1 MLPRMAS
8 AQTEFGI
15 DQSNPST
22 KNEPDR
28 IRTLAGIRSIGAE
41 WFRGGYALARPRSER
56 IVAVMNDI
64 FGKPTNV
71 NLPINLAHMRF
82 PITYTLAENAS
93 EEERKA
99 ARNALTKSF
108 EGALRTIF
116 ESADYKAQVQSA
128 PLSSAHEIAA
138 HRASSPLWR
147 L

>member
-1 MLPRMAS
+1 
-8 AQTEFGI
+8 
-15 DQSNPST
+15 
-22 KNEPDR
+22 
-28 IRTLAGIRSIGAE
+28 
-41 WFRGGYALARPRSER
+41 
-56 IVAVMNDI
+56 VMNDI

-71 NLPINLAHMRF
+71 NLPFNLAHMRF

-128 PLSSAHEIAA
+128 PLPSAHEIAA
-138 HRASSPLWR
+138 HQAGLPL
-147 L
+147 